1 MKIKDWL
8 NNFFIKQNNNKKVIH
23 VNELKNGID
32 VIVKTKDPTK
42 IFSPHPPLRWNLSSE
57 ENQNKTVKGTITKVV
72 KEKNVIGFELSSI
85 NRSTFFFTDEIE
97 IIFERE

>member
-8 NNFFIKQNNNKKVIH
+8 NSFFTKQKNDKKIIN

-42 IFSPHPPLRWNLSSE
+42 IFSPHPPIRWNLSSE
-57 ENQNKTVKGTITKVV
+57 ENTTKIVKGTITKVL
-72 KEKNVIGFELSSI
+72 KEKNVVGFELSSI

>member
-8 NNFFIKQNNNKKVIH
+8 NNFFVKQEKNKKILN

-57 ENQNKTVKGTITKVV
+57 ENSTKTVKGTITKVL

-85 NRSTFFFTDEIE
+85 NRTTFFFTDEIE
-97 IIFERE
+97 LIFERE